1 MVENVGEDRGENPW
15 NIPQG
20 NVSETAEKRLLA
32 KPMQSLR
39 EAYGYSMISH
49 QVRHLEL
56 STDKVT
62 KNVRETSDM
71 VVCHV
76 GQRMALFV
84 NETNKKY
91 ENLILHEE
99 RIFVIERFSLTKKHR
114 MNRMRQKFVI
124 FVSFDDR
131 Q

>member
-56 STDKVT
+56 STYKGT
-62 KNVRETSDM
+62 KKVRETSDI
-71 VVCHV
+71 VIV
-76 GQRMALFV
+76 LP
-84 NETNKKY
+84 T
-91 ENLILHEE
+91 EN
-99 RIFVIERFSLTKKHR
+99 TKDTKR
-114 MNRMRQKFVI
+114 KTSVQSV
-124 FVSFDDR
+124 
-131 Q
+131 